1 MEICPI
7 IELRDVCARRDG
19 FEALVEVSLS
29 SAEGEAT
36 FVMGGAGSGKSF
48 LLKTAAGVILPSEGE
63 VLYKGRPLSRMS
75 GREEA
80 AFRRDSGFV
89 FQDAALWANQSLFEN
104 IALPARMH
112 KGEWRKAELER
123 AVRRAAEAVGYS
135 DDLGVRPAEL
145 SSGERRLI
153 GLARAL
159 VLDPQLV
166 FMDDPA
172 ANLDEAAAE
181 RVLDLIGDLKKRGRS
196 IIAVSSSSDCVAR
209 FADRVVAL
217 KDGRIAAAGSYDEA
231 VEWSDPAALSITG
244 RLKGRRAV
252 QPAWAA
258 SLAGDWART
267 LADDSFVVPEEG
279 DGKDET

>member
-1 MEICPI
+1 MEGSPI
-7 IELRDVCARRDG
+7 IELRGVCARRG
-19 FEALVEVSLS
+19 GYEALAEVSIS

-36 FVMGGAGSGKSF
+36 FIMGGAGSGKSF
-48 LLKTAAGVILPSEGE
+48 LLKTAAGLLLPSEGE
-63 VLYKGRPLSRMS
+63 VLYKGRSLAKLS

-112 KGEWRKAELER
+112 RPEWGKAELER
-123 AVRRAAEAVGYS
+123 AVRRAAESAGCC

-145 SSGERRLI
+145 SSGERRLR

-159 VLDPQLV
+159 VLDPELV

-172 ANLDEAAAE
+172 VNLDEEAAD
-181 RVLDLIGDLKKRGRS
+181 RVLGLIGDLRRRGRS

-217 KDGRIAAAGSYDEA
+217 KDGRVAAAGSYDEA
-231 VEWSDPAALSITG
+231 VEWSDPAARAITG
-244 RLKGRRAV
+244 RLKGRLGSR
-252 QPAWAA
+252 PSWAA
-258 SLAGDWART
+258 SLTGDWART
-267 LADDSFVVPEEG
+267 IADDSFVIPEDEG
-279 DGKDET
+279 GKDAE